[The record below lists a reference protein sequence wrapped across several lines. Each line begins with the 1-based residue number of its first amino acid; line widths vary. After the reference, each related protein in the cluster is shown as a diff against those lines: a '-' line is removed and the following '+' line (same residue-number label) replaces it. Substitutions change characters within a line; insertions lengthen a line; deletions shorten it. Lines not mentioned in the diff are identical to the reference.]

1 MSNKIVAEFEE
12 YGVSED
18 VLAEL
23 HNKWQSKVLSSHVAD
38 FESLDRP
45 STTSHPQ
52 HPPYPPHPIHA
63 HPPHPIHQAH
73 YQAHNPYAT
82 PHPVQVPP
90 PPPGPQ
96 IKAEPVDSRFILSGQ
111 MQPHYGMPPLAGP
124 QIPTARAPNGM
135 AYPGHPPNMGS
146 RPQSNAP
153 APPAPTAR
161 YPPSQQRI
169 PQVDGPSSSS
179 SDSPSPPPS
188 QGYAP
193 RSTHPS
199 LPQPVQHAA
208 ASVDDEEAI
217 NSELD
222 DSDSDNDGDREE
234 FQSLRVLDIR
244 KLKLEDQDSFPTS
257 AASQTCLSSVVEVL
271 LPTCP
276 AVLRFAG
283 WLSLPRL
290 RSVVLDAAN
299 VRRSATSSVISAID
313 MFLAAHGAK
322 ITTLELLPMTSL
334 SYKPSP
340 ISITRLLQPDVCPA
354 LDTFVFD
361 CREKIVSAASSP
373 YSSPMRKPAYT
384 PSLLAAAVPPS
395 LLRFLDGAAAPVLSE
410 PHRTLRRI
418 GIRGMGISRLYP
430 SRPTHAQLHLHA
442 FLAHRALFPALE
454 TVRTVGLLVDASTDP
469 YARDIF
475 IWWTEKYEERGLD
488 LQDGEG
494 VVWVYTDP
502 VEGKEA
508 AAEEQLDSFGP
519 TILVHKSDRRE
530 LRAAKGSV

>member
-1 MSNKIVAEFEE
+1 MSDACGLVCLLRPSCLLQPSPISGARVTHSSLPPELWLEIFRYATYVPRVHGLSPGVPFERQRPSNFAWGVNTPVSSLATKRSLVVVCRAWRMLATELLYEHVVISSRRRAFLLARTLYESHSAAKRSYAQSHAVGEVPRGHAEWIRHVELRDCSRTSKTASFWNAVAAIL
-12 YGVSED
+12 S
-18 VLAEL
+18 LLPNL
-23 HNKWQSKVLSSHVAD
+23 HVLSGIW
-38 FESLDRP
+38 E
-45 STTSHPQ
+45 
-52 HPPYPPHPIHA
+52 
-63 HPPHPIHQAH
+63 
-73 YQAHNPYAT
+73 
-82 PHPVQVPP
+82 
-90 PPPGPQ
+90 
-96 IKAEPVDSRFILSGQ
+96 
-111 MQPHYGMPPLAGP
+111 QPL
-124 QIPTARAPNGM
+124 
-135 AYPGHPPNMGS
+135 
-146 RPQSNAP
+146 
-153 APPAPTAR
+153 
-161 YPPSQQRI
+161 
-169 PQVDGPSSSS
+169 
-179 SDSPSPPPS
+179 S
-188 QGYAP
+188 QGQLALLSRYIGNTI
-193 RSTHPS
+193 RSLYWEEGTILEGQTS
-199 LPQPVQHAA
+199 LLNATFLPK
-208 ASVDDEEAI
+208 
-217 NSELD
+217 
-222 DSDSDNDGDREE
+222 

-257 AASQTCLSSVVEVL
+257 AASQICLSSVAEVL

-276 AVLRFAG
+276 TVLHFAG
-283 WLSLPRL
+283 RLSLPRL

-361 CREKIVSAASSP
+361 CREKIVSAAPSP
-373 YSSPMRKPAYT
+373 YSSPVRKPAYA

-395 LLRFLDGAAAPVLSE
+395 LLRFLDGAAAPVLSD

-502 VEGKEA
+502 AEGKEA
-508 AAEEQLDSFGP
+508 AAEEQLDSFDP